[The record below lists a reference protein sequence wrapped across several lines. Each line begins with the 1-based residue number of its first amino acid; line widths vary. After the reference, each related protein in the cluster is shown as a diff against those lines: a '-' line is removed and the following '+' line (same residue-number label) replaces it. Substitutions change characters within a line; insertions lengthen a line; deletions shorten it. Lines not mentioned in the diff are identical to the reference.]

1 MKLKPCP
8 FCGTNVSQSNSSPYF
23 GGIECPNPRCGA
35 IFQFPTDLQ
44 SNQIAINYNSRQ
56 KQDTIMPVTTR
67 FAIWATVASM
77 VILGLSS
84 IYGFIVDDIHHAI
97 LASLK

>member
-1 MKLKPCP
+1 MTLKPCP
-8 FCGTNVSQSNSSPYF
+8 FCGTNVSQSNSPPYF
-23 GGIECPNPRCGA
+23 GGIECPNQRCGA

-44 SNQIAINYNSRQ
+44 SHQIISTYNSRQ

-84 IYGFIVDDIHHAI
+84 IYGFIVDDIHTM
-97 LASLK
+97 LLSLK